1 MNTKRKTKVEKQW
14 VVAVAAMVLL
24 GAALRRVEYSWHL
37 PTATEL
43 FSLILITLVILECR
57 TGIFSTAAARLHK
70 LLKSAVAQKN

>member
-14 VVAVAAMVLL
+14 VAAVAAIVLL

-43 FSLILITLVILECR
+43 FSLFFIALVIIECR

-70 LLKSAVAQKN
+70 LLKNAVVQKN